1 MLCNKRKTIAILE
14 INGIISASASK
25 YSLSKGFNLME
36 TLKFLS
42 TLEDEKQPLNGILL
56 RMNTPGG
63 TAGASEELARAIER
77 VKKRREVPVVAS
89 IADVCC
95 SGGYMVAV
103 VADKIF
109 ANRQS
114 LTGSI
119 GTILQVPNY
128 QELAENIGIKAI
140 TIKSGK
146 MKDIGNPMRKMTE
159 EEQRYLE
166 DLAKRGHQ
174 MFIDF
179 VIRRRPSIVNGDE
192 MMDGRPTDA
201 PTAKANH
208 LIDAYGTYL
217 DAYDA
222 LLRAA
227 KIEKKE
233 PVKVLRIKEKKGI
246 LQRVLGTVAFP
257 SLITMAEE
265 LLMQE
270 KVYKY

>member
-1 MLCNKRKTIAILE
+1 MLCSKRKTIAILE
-14 INGIISASASK
+14 INGIISANSAK
-25 YSLSKGFNLME
+25 YTLSKGFNLTE

-42 TLEDEKQPLNGILL
+42 TLEDEKQPLDGILL
-56 RMNTPGG
+56 RLNTPGG
-63 TAGASEELARAIER
+63 TAGASEELARSIEC
-77 VKKRREVPVVAS
+77 VKKLRKVPVVAS

-95 SGGYMVAV
+95 SGGYMVAA

-128 QELAENIGIKAI
+128 QELADKIGIKTI

-146 MKDIGNPMRKMTE
+146 MKDIGNPMRPMEME
-159 EEQRYLE
+159 EHEYLDE
-166 DLAKRGHQ
+166 LAERGHQ

-227 KIEKKE
+227 KIDKKE
-233 PVKVLRIKEKKGI
+233 PVKVLRVKEKRGI

-257 SLITMAEE
+257 SLTETAGE

-270 KVYKY
+270 KVCKY